1 MSTEPA
7 SRLETPAVADQHLTV
22 LLEEAVAAWC
32 PSAEG
37 VYVDGTFGRGG
48 HSRLLLSQLSAAGR
62 LLGIDKDP
70 RALAVGQELAAQDP
84 RFSVH
89 HASFADLPACLQ
101 EAGISEGVQGILL
114 DLGVSSPQLDDPE
127 RGFSFMQDGPLDM
140 RMNTSS
146 GPSAADW
153 LATASEAEISDVLFH
168 YGEERHARRMA
179 RALVKARQEEPIT
192 RTRQLAEIVKAA
204 NPSWEKHKH
213 PATRAFQGIR
223 IHINQELEDLRR
235 LLDQA
240 LDLLAPG
247 GRLVVIS
254 FHSLEDRM
262 VKRFMRDAAK
272 GDSHLPPGVP
282 FRDDELKRRL
292 KLVSKAVKAS
302 REEVTLNPRSRS
314 AVMRVA
320 EKLPEAG

>member
-1 MSTEPA
+1 MPQDPSPQQESVA
-7 SRLETPAVADQHLTV
+7 LADQHLTV
-22 LLEEAVAAWC
+22 LLKEAVAGWHSQ
-32 PSAEG
+32 PEG

-48 HSRLLLSQLSAAGR
+48 HSRHLLSQLGSEGR

-70 RALAVGQELAAQDP
+70 RALAVGQQLAAEDP
-84 RFSVH
+84 RFSIH
-89 HASFADLPACLQ
+89 HASFADLPSCLQ
-101 EAGISEGVQGILL
+101 DAGINSGVDGILL
-114 DLGVSSPQLDDPE
+114 DLGVSSPQLDDPS

-140 RMNTSS
+140 RMNTLA

-179 RALVKARQEEPIT
+179 RALVKARQEEAIT
-192 RTRQLAEIVKAA
+192 RTHQLAEIVKAA

-223 IHINQELEDLRR
+223 IYINQELDDLRR

-282 FRDDELKRRL
+282 FREDELKRRL
-292 KLVSKAVKAS
+292 KLIGKAIKANP
-302 REEVTLNPRSRS
+302 EEVAHNPRSRS
-314 AVMRVA
+314 AVMRIA
-320 EKLPEAG
+320 EKLPEAH

>member
-1 MSTEPA
+1 MSTHSA
-7 SRLETPAVADQHLTV
+7 SVNPLASTDHQHLTV
-22 LLEEAVAAWC
+22 LLQEAVAAWC
-32 PSAEG
+32 SDPSG

-48 HSRLLLSQLSAAGR
+48 HSRLLLEKLDSKGR
-62 LLGIDKDP
+62 LIGIDKDP
-70 RALAVGQELAAQDP
+70 RALAAGRQLAAEDS
-84 RFSVH
+84 RFSIH
-89 HASFADLPACLQ
+89 HASFADLPLCLE
-101 EAGISEGVQGILL
+101 EAGISQGLQGILL

-140 RMNTSS
+140 RMDTSQ
-146 GPSAADW
+146 GLSAADW
-153 LATASEAEISDVLFH
+153 LATAKEAEISDVLFH

-179 RALVKARQEEPIT
+179 RALIRAREEAPIT
-192 RTRQLAEIVKAA
+192 RTGQLAEIIKAA

-223 IHINQELEDLRR
+223 IHINQELKDLER
-235 LLDQA
+235 LLSQA

-262 VKRFMRDAAK
+262 VKRFIRDAAK

-282 FRDDELKRRL
+282 FREDELKRRL
-292 KLVSKAVKAS
+292 KPLGKAVKAS
-302 REEVTLNPRSRS
+302 AEEVKLNPRARS
-314 AVMRVA
+314 AVMRAA
-320 EKLPEAG
+320 EKLPEVP

>member
-1 MSTEPA
+1 MPTNPSPRPEV
-7 SRLETPAVADQHLTV
+7 SAVTDQHLTV
-22 LLEEAVAAWC
+22 LLDEAVAAWYT
-32 PSAEG
+32 STDG
-37 VYVDGTFGRGG
+37 TYVDGTFGRGG
-48 HSRLLLSQLSAAGR
+48 HSRLLLDQLSADGR

-70 RALAVGQELAAQDP
+70 RALAVGEKLAATDP
-84 RFSVH
+84 RFTIH
-89 HASFADLPACLQ
+89 HTSFADLPACLQ
-101 EAGISEGVQGILL
+101 EAGISQGVQGILL

-146 GPSAADW
+146 GPSAAEW

-192 RTRQLAEIVKAA
+192 RTHQLAEIVKAA

-223 IHINQELEDLRR
+223 IHINQELDDLRR

-262 VKRFMRDAAK
+262 VKRFMREAAK

-292 KLVSKAVKAS
+292 KLVGKAVKAS
-302 REEVTLNPRSRS
+302 REEVDLNPRSRS